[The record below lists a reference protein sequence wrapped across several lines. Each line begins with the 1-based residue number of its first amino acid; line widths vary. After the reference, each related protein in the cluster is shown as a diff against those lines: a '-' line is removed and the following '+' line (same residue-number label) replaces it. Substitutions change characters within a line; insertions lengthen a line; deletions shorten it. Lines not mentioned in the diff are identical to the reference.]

1 MRNFTESILLLI
13 VLFTTVVS
21 FRCPTRLLRSPILH
35 QVKPRTFSTDYRLLA
50 RSDDRPETNAWNAIE
65 KVAVTGLVASLSVVA
80 FLEVQK
86 ILQRRKQSKLEEE
99 SNPDRCPYCLGNGKI
114 LCGHCY
120 GSKVHG
126 DGRCECCSGL
136 GVVTCVNCKGEGR
149 ISASVQN
156 FSK

>member
-1 MRNFTESILLLI
+1 MSHFIVRILLSI
-13 VLFTTVVS
+13 VLFTTVQS
-21 FRCPTRLLRSPILH
+21 FRCPTRRLRTPTLH
-35 QVKPRTFSTDYRLLA
+35 PVKTRTFGADYRLLA
-50 RSDDRPETNAWNAIE
+50 RSDDQHETNTWNTIG

-86 ILQRRKQSKLEEE
+86 ILQRKKQSELEEK

-149 ISASVQN
+149 ISATVPD